1 MLDPA
6 DWGVWPSSQLNQN
19 NLTVD
24 VHGASFFST
33 NVSACRVG
41 DFVVPLTHVSS
52 TLVRCTVSPSLR
64 LSKGYAYVEVSMN
77 GLDFTSDRIT
87 FTLHEPVKLEQVF
100 PYGWD
105 IGGGGVLRVSGSNFV
120 PGSSKCAFGAGS
132 TGTVPAV
139 SGLAPSE
146 VVSSAFMKCETPAF
160 STVGMTDTSL
170 RSWGDSGSLSGS
182 RAFEVWREPCS
193 IEIFTTWN
201 STKAEY
207 GGVAVVLQGS
217 GNEDL
222 VEPNNMFGYSCHFG
236 TITVSAVMDTLTIN
250 RTVTCISPASQH
262 PSTSVELW
270 TGPNIDSF
278 KPCTTFP
285 TFAYPADSED
295 TYTEV
300 VGDETTVVY
309 TGTNISAV
317 PTYVTTSGGSVISLS
332 GISLSTASLCRVGSD
347 ASAPVHFVSS
357 SLIQCEI
364 PPHTEGEEYLY
375 SAPSAS
381 VEITS
386 VYFTALAEISS
397 VLPSTGGL
405 EGGTA
410 VRVRGANFK
419 DTDDLLCRYGSISVL
434 ASYYSTTQVQ
444 CVTPAHMIGS
454 IPVGVGRRDG
464 ISHSFWGD
472 KLFVYD
478 STDILG
484 AVMPSVVNNV
494 GSTSLSL
501 VWSVVYSG
509 GTGCKVGGV
518 LLDPCTVSGST
529 TPGFV
534 QVYSYTFASDE
545 RVSEPAAFAY
555 YTSPIV
561 SGSIP
566 VVLQNFIPTVV
577 YMLGSD
583 FVDEANVLCSFGD
596 KAVDATFVSSALVKC
611 ASHLVGA
618 VGNTDAQVGFGSA
631 SDDGVWSRTVMSL
644 SVVDILT
651 MSSVSPTRGVLAGGT
666 VVTVTGTGFEGGG
679 VVYCRIGTVSYIE
692 ARTIHDKKVECTA
705 PSYYDETVDIQV
717 AILGNVYA
725 DTAQSF
731 VYSTGVDVVAI
742 IPPTSPLAGGTAIS
756 LFGLAGSVGD
766 SYDCVMS
773 GAAVAGTISRFG
785 EVECANPAG
794 EEGFAAVGIGSIID
808 DEIDQQTIEYARAPV
823 ISSVYP
829 LNGPTSGG
837 TLIYTSGSH
846 MRDSA
851 YLSLEANAGASSHF
865 VSSALVVTELPI
877 STAAVFSASVKQNGN
892 LVSNALTFAS
902 RAAVTLSSVTP
913 TGIAISGGSVV
924 YVTGSNMPNDNTL
937 YCSFGTILV
946 SAQWSSSTA
955 ANCVSP
961 AHLVD
966 STSTK
971 FRVHADGLSSTTS
984 KDITYV
990 STSEITETLPPSLSA
1005 TELPAS
1011 VTILGAWLASASCD
1025 GIALSL
1031 NSTWASE
1038 FACTLDPVG
1047 VGYTAVSV
1055 ISRGQTMSVSYLIKE
1070 TPLLLSV
1077 SPPGASTMPGELFT
1091 LTVQHFI
1098 ADDADQFHCLF
1109 DATSAVAPH
1118 IISSSLIRCESVA
1131 TTKVSTRL
1139 TIEGGDGAYPLSRQA
1154 APVVSS
1160 IAPSSSGDIGGTLV
1174 TLTGTNI
1181 PLIDNSAVCSFGSI
1195 GPIAAQYATTTT
1207 VQCVS
1212 PAGVVSSSANI
1223 CVSVFSTASPSR
1235 SCNTIHA
1242 LQRSDILGAVMPSV
1256 VNNVGST
1263 SLSLVWS
1270 VVYSGGTGCKVGGVL
1285 LDPCT
1290 VSGSTTPGFVQVYSY
1305 TFASD
1310 ERVSEPAAFAYY
1322 TSPIVSGSIPVVLQ
1336 NFIPTVVYMLGSD
1349 FVDEANVLCSFGD
1362 KAVDATFV
1370 SSALVKCASHLVGA
1384 VGNTDAQ
1391 VGFGSASDDGVW
1403 SRTVMSLSV
1412 VDILTMSSVSPTRGV
1427 LAGGTVVTV
1436 TGTGFEGGGV
1446 VYCRI
1451 GTVSYIEARTIH
1463 DKKVECTA
1471 PSYYDETVDIQVAIL
1486 GNVYADTAQSFVY
1499 STGVDVVA
1507 IIPPTSPLAG
1517 GTAIS
1522 LFGLAGSVGDSYDCV
1537 MSGAAV
1543 AGTISRFGEVECA
1556 NPAGEEG
1563 FAAVGI
1569 GSIIDDEID
1578 QQTIEYARAPVISS
1592 VYPLNGPTSGGT
1604 LIYTSGSHMRDSA
1617 YLSLEANAGAS
1628 SHFVSSALVV
1638 TELPISTAAVFSAS
1652 VKQNGNLV
1660 SNALTFASRAAVT
1673 LSSVTPTGIAIS
1685 GGSVVYVT
1693 GSNMPNDNT
1702 LYCSFGTIL
1711 VSAQWSSS
1719 TAANCVSPA
1728 HLVDSTSTKFR
1739 VHADGLSS
1747 TTSKDIT
1754 YVSTSEITETLPPS
1768 LSATEL
1774 PASVTILGAWLASA
1788 SCDGI
1793 ALSLNSTWASEF
1805 ACTLDPVGVG
1815 YTAVSVISRG
1825 QTMSV
1830 SYLIKETPLLLSV
1843 SPPGASTMPGELFTL
1858 TVQHFIADDADQFH
1872 CLFDATSAVAPH
1884 IISSSLIRCESV
1896 ATTKVSTRL
1905 TIEGG
1910 DGAYPL
1916 SRQAAPVVSSIAPS
1930 SSGDIGGTLVTLTG
1944 TNIPLIDNSAV
1955 CSFGSIGP
1963 IAAQYVSSLVVTCV
1977 SPAGV
1982 SSASSSVCAS
1992 VYSALSPSKS
2002 CASSPMTYVAPV
2014 DPPVILDHGVSSKQ
2028 GGYFFLWRSS
2038 ASYLLVPTLSFVEFG
2053 RGNATMSSTIVSVYI
2068 APQLPGGFTT
2078 VSAIDE
2084 VGGVSFDQVMVQPVP
2099 TITGLNPRVTPAA
2112 GGSQVWISGTDL
2124 KSEVL
2129 KLSVDDA
2136 NVDYNI
2142 VSSAL
2147 IVIQT
2152 PNHASGGS
2160 IIKAQLGSRTDS
2172 SGVGI
2177 GPFTSTGLDYIDG
2190 IDLTSIS
2197 SSLGPTTGTM
2207 SVSLVGEGFS
2217 DTSELGCRFGTLG
2230 PVTASYV
2237 HGREIRCAVPN
2248 HIAGQVPV
2256 EVSANRRDFT
2266 FNSTIPSNGAV
2277 WGTSTYYY
2285 WSASPGGTPTTYR
2298 GVTYTYAKSPYNVD
2312 AVIPAHGPMHI
2323 TTEYTI
2329 FGAGLDSAVTDLC
2342 SSLNVTARQV
2352 SSTDG
2357 SITCSWGA
2365 SAVAG
2370 FVQVGVYAIVSTYT
2384 QYDSTQTQ
2392 FEYYDP
2398 LSVTSVD
2405 PLVGP
2410 VDGGTVLFMSGAN
2423 FRKGDVSRVMF
2434 GSTAVVSHVVSSA
2447 LGIIETPT
2455 FATKGTKA
2463 LYASTHEHSP
2473 STAFTALDQLLL
2485 SSVSPTFSP
2494 IEGGSTLIVSGDKL
2508 SAPSTIWC
2516 RAGTIGPFYARA
2528 YDSKVLKCISPA
2540 HSKESVHLQISMNK
2554 RDWRYELTLSLANP
2568 ALPSGTSVDSILT
2581 LDYVFP
2587 AKIKDVLPRAGH
2599 VTDQVATVE
2608 AFYEAP
2614 YPAQNVSSRGCLT
2627 GGTTL
2632 TSTYSVTTNIYSILC
2647 TLERDSFIEGM
2658 YPIIITGP
2666 DAANTSFSGSFH
2678 YVTSPT
2684 IDAWGPEVIHTGGGT
2699 LVSVMLVDAISDG
2712 LVCMFSPWYQN
2723 EFTAT
2728 FAIDAHF
2735 VSSSLI
2741 ICESPYADPLIE
2753 IGLTAGL
2760 LGTTPEDGQAELNS
2774 IMRPAITSLQ
2784 ADSLFLDGGS
2794 AMNIFGTDL
2803 GMQVYDLYASLG
2815 TISPL
2820 ALRWVTAAQVEAISP
2835 ATVSGNKML
2844 FLSHALSARSDPYE
2858 AELTFFKPFEPSPLI
2873 PSVVPAKDN
2882 VFVRLHAHI
2891 GSLPS
2896 SVPTCNPA
2904 APQYTLCQEANNIGG
2919 ILTQIHS
2926 VNFAILQLPG
2936 GANLTVNV
2944 PQLAYV
2950 DGASSAT
2957 VQPNIAVTGGGT
2969 VAVVSGVNFVEGMTS
2984 IRLGDVAQ
2992 TNPYI
2997 SQSFL
3002 SSALI
3007 RFEAPAGA
3015 SDATASIYTSTG
3027 FVDSDSWGSAGA
3039 VMKYRSLPSMTN
3051 AAALETLESGG
3062 RLVKLTGSGFVSNR
3076 DLFCKFGEIH
3086 VRATY
3091 VSATI
3096 LNCVA
3101 PGLKPQTYS
3110 VRVSNNMLDYSKF
3123 VNSASSDSDTDA
3135 TVTPVPDFTGG
3146 INSATNLFGPNSGG
3160 TLISFSF
3167 SASVPSSLACKFFSR
3182 YGNGFI
3188 SDSSTAKCLTPS
3200 SDAGFVPVQLSPS
3213 SEAGTSYTA
3222 IGIQFEFQEAPEID
3236 MVYPEM
3242 GVFGGGT
3249 VINVHGDNLIQSVSV
3264 ASHGS
3269 PMMPGTSVDG
3279 LSCRFGGMYT
3289 VGAVHVSSTIM
3300 RCETPTFS
3308 IGLMDAPL
3316 VVDLSL
3322 NADDWTGSQIVFE
3335 PIENMP
3341 LSSLSPLAG
3350 TRAGGTT
3357 LTVASS
3363 YFPPDTPVWCKFGTT
3378 GPIHALFNGDGSVR
3392 CKSPAKAEGDIPIA
3406 ISRGNPIDFAFDYTK
3421 IFKM

>member
-105 IGGGGVLRVSGSNFV
+105 KGGGGVLRVSGSNFV

-478 STDILG
+478 ST
-484 AVMPSVVNNV
+484 
-494 GSTSLSL
+494 
-501 VWSVVYSG
+501 
-509 GTGCKVGGV
+509 
-518 LLDPCTVSGST
+518 
-529 TPGFV
+529 
-534 QVYSYTFASDE
+534 
-545 RVSEPAAFAY
+545 
-555 YTSPIV
+555 
-561 SGSIP
+561 
-566 VVLQNFIPTVV
+566 
-577 YMLGSD
+577 
-583 FVDEANVLCSFGD
+583 
-596 KAVDATFVSSALVKC
+596 
-611 ASHLVGA
+611 
-618 VGNTDAQVGFGSA
+618 
-631 SDDGVWSRTVMSL
+631 
-644 SVVDILT
+644 
-651 MSSVSPTRGVLAGGT
+651 
-666 VVTVTGTGFEGGG
+666 
-679 VVYCRIGTVSYIE
+679 
-692 ARTIHDKKVECTA
+692 
-705 PSYYDETVDIQV
+705 
-717 AILGNVYA
+717 
-725 DTAQSF
+725 
-731 VYSTGVDVVAI
+731 
-742 IPPTSPLAGGTAIS
+742 
-756 LFGLAGSVGD
+756 
-766 SYDCVMS
+766 
-773 GAAVAGTISRFG
+773 
-785 EVECANPAG
+785 
-794 EEGFAAVGIGSIID
+794 
-808 DEIDQQTIEYARAPV
+808 
-823 ISSVYP
+823 
-829 LNGPTSGG
+829 
-837 TLIYTSGSH
+837 
-846 MRDSA
+846 
-851 YLSLEANAGASSHF
+851 
-865 VSSALVVTELPI
+865 
-877 STAAVFSASVKQNGN
+877 
-892 LVSNALTFAS
+892 
-902 RAAVTLSSVTP
+902 
-913 TGIAISGGSVV
+913 
-924 YVTGSNMPNDNTL
+924 
-937 YCSFGTILV
+937 
-946 SAQWSSSTA
+946 
-955 ANCVSP
+955 
-961 AHLVD
+961 
-966 STSTK
+966 
-971 FRVHADGLSSTTS
+971 
-984 KDITYV
+984 
-990 STSEITETLPPSLSA
+990 
-1005 TELPAS
+1005 
-1011 VTILGAWLASASCD
+1011 
-1025 GIALSL
+1025 
-1031 NSTWASE
+1031 
-1038 FACTLDPVG
+1038 
-1047 VGYTAVSV
+1047 
-1055 ISRGQTMSVSYLIKE
+1055 
-1070 TPLLLSV
+1070 
-1077 SPPGASTMPGELFT
+1077 
-1091 LTVQHFI
+1091 
-1098 ADDADQFHCLF
+1098 
-1109 DATSAVAPH
+1109 
-1118 IISSSLIRCESVA
+1118 
-1131 TTKVSTRL
+1131 
-1139 TIEGGDGAYPLSRQA
+1139 
-1154 APVVSS
+1154 
-1160 IAPSSSGDIGGTLV
+1160 
-1174 TLTGTNI
+1174 
-1181 PLIDNSAVCSFGSI
+1181 
-1195 GPIAAQYATTTT
+1195 
-1207 VQCVS
+1207 
-1212 PAGVVSSSANI
+1212 
-1223 CVSVFSTASPSR
+1223 
-1235 SCNTIHA
+1235 
-1242 LQRSDILGAVMPSV
+1242 DILGAVMPSV

-2723 EFTAT
+2723 EFTT
-2728 FAIDAHF
+2728 TVAIDAHF

-2835 ATVSGNKML
+2835 ATVSGNKTL

-3007 RFEAPAGA
+3007 RFEAP
-3015 SDATASIYTSTG
+3015 S
-3027 FVDSDSWGSAGA
+3027 
-3039 VMKYRSLPSMTN
+3039 
-3051 AAALETLESGG
+3051 G
-3062 RLVKLTGSGFVSNR
+3062 RL
-3076 DLFCKFGEIH
+3076 
-3086 VRATY
+3086 
-3091 VSATI
+3091 
-3096 LNCVA
+3096 
-3101 PGLKPQTYS
+3101 
-3110 VRVSNNMLDYSKF
+3110 
-3123 VNSASSDSDTDA
+3123 
-3135 TVTPVPDFTGG
+3135 
-3146 INSATNLFGPNSGG
+3146 
-3160 TLISFSF
+3160 
-3167 SASVPSSLACKFFSR
+3167 
-3182 YGNGFI
+3182 
-3188 SDSSTAKCLTPS
+3188 
-3200 SDAGFVPVQLSPS
+3200 
-3213 SEAGTSYTA
+3213 
-3222 IGIQFEFQEAPEID
+3222 
-3236 MVYPEM
+3236 
-3242 GVFGGGT
+3242 
-3249 VINVHGDNLIQSVSV
+3249 
-3264 ASHGS
+3264 
-3269 PMMPGTSVDG
+3269 
-3279 LSCRFGGMYT
+3279 
-3289 VGAVHVSSTIM
+3289 
-3300 RCETPTFS
+3300 
-3308 IGLMDAPL
+3308 
-3316 VVDLSL
+3316 
-3322 NADDWTGSQIVFE
+3322 
-3335 PIENMP
+3335 
-3341 LSSLSPLAG
+3341 
-3350 TRAGGTT
+3350 
-3357 LTVASS
+3357 
-3363 YFPPDTPVWCKFGTT
+3363 
-3378 GPIHALFNGDGSVR
+3378 
-3392 CKSPAKAEGDIPIA
+3392 
-3406 ISRGNPIDFAFDYTK
+3406 
-3421 IFKM
+3421 

>member
-1 MLDPA
+1 MWALVALVASVARTTNAGVEMLDPA

-193 IEIFTTWN
+193 IEIFPTWN
-201 STKAEY
+201 SPTAEY

-478 STDILG
+478 ST
-484 AVMPSVVNNV
+484 
-494 GSTSLSL
+494 
-501 VWSVVYSG
+501 
-509 GTGCKVGGV
+509 
-518 LLDPCTVSGST
+518 
-529 TPGFV
+529 
-534 QVYSYTFASDE
+534 
-545 RVSEPAAFAY
+545 
-555 YTSPIV
+555 
-561 SGSIP
+561 
-566 VVLQNFIPTVV
+566 
-577 YMLGSD
+577 
-583 FVDEANVLCSFGD
+583 
-596 KAVDATFVSSALVKC
+596 
-611 ASHLVGA
+611 
-618 VGNTDAQVGFGSA
+618 
-631 SDDGVWSRTVMSL
+631 
-644 SVVDILT
+644 
-651 MSSVSPTRGVLAGGT
+651 
-666 VVTVTGTGFEGGG
+666 
-679 VVYCRIGTVSYIE
+679 
-692 ARTIHDKKVECTA
+692 
-705 PSYYDETVDIQV
+705 
-717 AILGNVYA
+717 
-725 DTAQSF
+725 
-731 VYSTGVDVVAI
+731 
-742 IPPTSPLAGGTAIS
+742 
-756 LFGLAGSVGD
+756 
-766 SYDCVMS
+766 
-773 GAAVAGTISRFG
+773 
-785 EVECANPAG
+785 
-794 EEGFAAVGIGSIID
+794 
-808 DEIDQQTIEYARAPV
+808 
-823 ISSVYP
+823 
-829 LNGPTSGG
+829 
-837 TLIYTSGSH
+837 
-846 MRDSA
+846 
-851 YLSLEANAGASSHF
+851 
-865 VSSALVVTELPI
+865 
-877 STAAVFSASVKQNGN
+877 
-892 LVSNALTFAS
+892 
-902 RAAVTLSSVTP
+902 
-913 TGIAISGGSVV
+913 
-924 YVTGSNMPNDNTL
+924 
-937 YCSFGTILV
+937 
-946 SAQWSSSTA
+946 
-955 ANCVSP
+955 
-961 AHLVD
+961 
-966 STSTK
+966 
-971 FRVHADGLSSTTS
+971 
-984 KDITYV
+984 
-990 STSEITETLPPSLSA
+990 
-1005 TELPAS
+1005 
-1011 VTILGAWLASASCD
+1011 
-1025 GIALSL
+1025 
-1031 NSTWASE
+1031 
-1038 FACTLDPVG
+1038 
-1047 VGYTAVSV
+1047 
-1055 ISRGQTMSVSYLIKE
+1055 
-1070 TPLLLSV
+1070 
-1077 SPPGASTMPGELFT
+1077 
-1091 LTVQHFI
+1091 
-1098 ADDADQFHCLF
+1098 
-1109 DATSAVAPH
+1109 
-1118 IISSSLIRCESVA
+1118 
-1131 TTKVSTRL
+1131 
-1139 TIEGGDGAYPLSRQA
+1139 
-1154 APVVSS
+1154 
-1160 IAPSSSGDIGGTLV
+1160 
-1174 TLTGTNI
+1174 
-1181 PLIDNSAVCSFGSI
+1181 
-1195 GPIAAQYATTTT
+1195 
-1207 VQCVS
+1207 
-1212 PAGVVSSSANI
+1212 
-1223 CVSVFSTASPSR
+1223 
-1235 SCNTIHA
+1235 
-1242 LQRSDILGAVMPSV
+1242 DILGAVMPSV

-2835 ATVSGNKML
+2835 ATVSGNKTL

-3101 PGLKPQTYS
+3101 PGLKPQT
-3110 VRVSNNMLDYSKF
+3110 
-3123 VNSASSDSDTDA
+3123 
-3135 TVTPVPDFTGG
+3135 
-3146 INSATNLFGPNSGG
+3146 
-3160 TLISFSF
+3160 
-3167 SASVPSSLACKFFSR
+3167 
-3182 YGNGFI
+3182 
-3188 SDSSTAKCLTPS
+3188 
-3200 SDAGFVPVQLSPS
+3200 
-3213 SEAGTSYTA
+3213 
-3222 IGIQFEFQEAPEID
+3222 
-3236 MVYPEM
+3236 
-3242 GVFGGGT
+3242 
-3249 VINVHGDNLIQSVSV
+3249 
-3264 ASHGS
+3264 
-3269 PMMPGTSVDG
+3269 
-3279 LSCRFGGMYT
+3279 
-3289 VGAVHVSSTIM
+3289 
-3300 RCETPTFS
+3300 
-3308 IGLMDAPL
+3308 
-3316 VVDLSL
+3316 
-3322 NADDWTGSQIVFE
+3322 
-3335 PIENMP
+3335 
-3341 LSSLSPLAG
+3341 
-3350 TRAGGTT
+3350 
-3357 LTVASS
+3357 
-3363 YFPPDTPVWCKFGTT
+3363 
-3378 GPIHALFNGDGSVR
+3378 
-3392 CKSPAKAEGDIPIA
+3392 
-3406 ISRGNPIDFAFDYTK
+3406 
-3421 IFKM
+3421 